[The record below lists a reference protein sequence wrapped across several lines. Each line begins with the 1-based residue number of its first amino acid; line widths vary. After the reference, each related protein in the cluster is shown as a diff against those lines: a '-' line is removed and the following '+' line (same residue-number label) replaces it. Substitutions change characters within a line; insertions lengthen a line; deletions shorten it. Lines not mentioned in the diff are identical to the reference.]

1 MRPLHF
7 FVLFLLAIL
16 SLQSCSSSNKT
27 KSNEQKKLTL
37 VEKVYR
43 ADTITVIFDGPI
55 QGEAVS
61 FAKQLAGKWKV
72 NMMRRQPKLDTEYLS
87 GVTLEFD
94 TLTHRFYGKAP
105 CNKINGSFVING
117 FGIRFQNIAS
127 TRMSCDKLEQET
139 YYLKLLN
146 ERISTYSIQGN
157 TLLLRDGSANNV
169 FECERIK

>member
-1 MRPLHF
+1 MKPLLL
-7 FVLFLLAIL
+7 VVYFLLALL
-16 SLQSCSSSNKT
+16 SFQSCNNAK
-27 KSNEQKKLTL
+27 KAQNNELKKLTL
-37 VEKVYR
+37 AEKIHRV
-43 ADTITVIFDGPI
+43 DTIIVIYDGPI
-55 QGEAVS
+55 RGEAVS
-61 FAKQLAGKWKV
+61 FAKQLSGKWNV
-72 NMMRRQPKLDTEYLS
+72 NVMHRQPKLDPEYLS

-94 TLTHRFYGKAP
+94 TLTHKFYGQAP
-105 CNKINGSFVING
+105 CNKINGNFILNG

-127 TRMSCDKLEQET
+127 TRMSCDKLEQEN